1 MTIATGQDILAADVL
16 ALGSGNDVNILSSL
30 PPLSGLQAAP
40 LSFVESSGAGTIKPI
55 IPILSFDDT
64 TDEGRMWVF
73 RAPSTTLYLHYAG
86 YMAGANTS
94 KTVCIAVQLAAVSP
108 GDTGVTAKVFDTV
121 NTATKT
127 VPDDAGTEFDDTIT
141 LTNGDSV
148 AVGDWVCMNVFR
160 DVSAD
165 DAAGDFNMSL
175 INIQVSA

>member
-1 MTIATGQDILAADVL
+1 MTIQTGQDILAADVV
-16 ALGSGNDVNILSSL
+16 ALGGANDVNILTSL

-40 LSFVESSGAGTIKPI
+40 LSVVESSGAGTVKPI

-94 KTVCIAVQLAAVSP
+94 KTLCMAVQLAAVSP
-108 GDTGVTAKVFDTV
+108 GDTGVTAKVFATV
-121 NTATKT
+121 NTAAKT
-127 VPDDAGTEFDDTIT
+127 VPDAAGTEFDDTIT

-148 AVGDWVCMNVFR
+148 AVGDWVCMVVFR

-165 DAAGDFNMSL
+165 DAVGDFNMKQ
-175 INIQVSA
+175 INIKVSA